1 MWALLA
7 LVIAIGP
14 FTLQQRDRA
23 ASNNPVTLSV
33 ALFDYA
39 SVPSEW
45 LSWAKEEMARIYR
58 EIGVEIVWQG
68 FHTADTGR
76 VDPNA
81 PQPALIVLIRRGSAS
96 ANIPDGVVGFS
107 SGSADERRRVAY
119 VLYDR
124 MNQFRLEQSPLVYRG
139 KLLGHLMAH
148 EVGHL
153 LLPVQSHSPKG
164 LMRAQWSR
172 AELQLALEG
181 RLRFTD
187 EQARL
192 IRSKVSGLTLTDAG
206 RTTEP

>member
-1 MWALLA
+1 MSALLA
-7 LVIAIGP
+7 LVIAVGP
-14 FTLQQRDRA
+14 STSQQRDLA
-23 ASNNPVTLSV
+23 VPKSPLTLTL

-45 LSWAKEEMARIYR
+45 LSRAKEEMRQIYR
-58 EIGVEIVWQG
+58 DIGVEISWQG
-68 FHTADTGR
+68 LN
-76 VDPNA
+76 VDPKA
-81 PQPALIVLIRRGSAS
+81 PQPALIVLIRRSAAS
-96 ANIPDGVVGFS
+96 AAIPEGVVGFS

-124 MNQFRLEQSPLVYRG
+124 LNGFRLEQSPGIYRG
-139 KLLGHLMAH
+139 KLLGYLMAH

-153 LLPVQSHSPKG
+153 LLPVQSHSAQG

-187 EQARL
+187 EQAQL
-192 IRSKVSGLTLTDAG
+192 IRSKISRLALTAAG
-206 RTTEP
+206 HTLEP